1 MFHIVLLLASA
12 AHAQD
17 PLPLVTDIE
26 LEIKA
31 CRAQCRDPK
40 NREPNQSFDECVRDC
55 LKPAGA
61 TSQKAKVESES
72 AAPKSARCSRQA
84 LTPVLQNT
92 GGISYGF

>member
-1 MFHIVLLLASA
+1 MFHFVFLLATA
-12 AHAQD
+12 AHAQTVT
-17 PLPLVTDIE
+17 PLFMTDIE

-40 NREPNQSFDECVRDC
+40 NRLPNQSFDECVRDC

-61 TSQKAKVESES
+61 SFKAKVESES
-72 AAPKSARCSRQA
+72 TAPKSAKPRCSPLPPA
-84 LTPVLQNT
+84 LQTL